1 MLLKAR
7 DVEITNDAHLST
19 LSRGELLAP
28 PKLFGDFMCSNF
40 AISDFVMALSLPVKI
55 SATYVLS
62 CYGPKSDFT
71 HVKHLYWGFNFT
83 DKIIVNIFFN
93 NKQRLSRDIIR

>member
-1 MLLKAR
+1 MLLKAG
-7 DVEITNDAHLST
+7 DDETTNDAYLSI
-19 LSRGELLAP
+19 LSPGWLLVP

-40 AISDFVMALSLPVKI
+40 AILDFVMALSLPVKI

-71 HVKHLYWGFNFT
+71 HV
-83 DKIIVNIFFN
+83 
-93 NKQRLSRDIIR
+93 

>member
-7 DVEITNDAHLST
+7 DVEITNDAYLSIP
-19 LSRGELLAP
+19 SRGWLLVP

-40 AISDFVMALSLPVKI
+40 AILDFIMAFSLPVKT

-83 DKIIVNIFFN
+83 NKIIVNIFFN
-93 NKQRLSRDIIR
+93 NKQRMSRDIIR